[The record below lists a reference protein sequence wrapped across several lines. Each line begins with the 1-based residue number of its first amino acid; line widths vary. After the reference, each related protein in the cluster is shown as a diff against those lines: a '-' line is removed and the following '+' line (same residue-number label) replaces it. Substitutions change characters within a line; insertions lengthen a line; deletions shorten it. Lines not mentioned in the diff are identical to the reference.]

1 MLSVGILYSD
11 LAVYQYQS
19 FRCDYDFI
27 WRERRVRLD
36 FQEIVLTIPE
46 FAFRKDAKLI
56 GLGPIDHFPKTRS
69 VCHDIYFILGVA
81 LHTADC
87 AFCSPH
93 SNDKVI

>member
-1 MLSVGILYSD
+1 MLSGGILYSD
-11 LAVYQYQS
+11 LAVYQCQS

-46 FAFRKDAKLI
+46 FAFRKDAKLV

-69 VCHDIYFILGVA
+69 VCHDIYFSLGVA
-81 LHTADC
+81 LHTADF
-87 AFCSPH
+87 AFFPFH
-93 SNDKVI
+93 AAMTK

>member
-56 GLGPIDHFPKTRS
+56 GLGPIDHFQKLDRSAMTFISFLALLSTRR
-69 VCHDIYFILGVA
+69 IAPFA
-81 LHTADC
+81 LHTAMT
-87 AFCSPH
+87 
-93 SNDKVI
+93 K